1 MLINIENL
9 DCRRGNKLIIANVSL
24 CLKTGECLI
33 LKGPNGSG
41 KTTLLRHIAGLNS
54 KNINDLANADIA
66 YSGHLDG
73 VKSTLTVYENLQ
85 FWAGIYKSK
94 NLESVIKTLN
104 LENLYTRM
112 AGELSAGQKRRLGLA
127 RMLIT
132 NAKIW
137 LMDEPTVSLDQA
149 TTRLVSDAISNH
161 CQKGGAAIISTHVDL
176 DLPESSVLDITQFK
190 PHKDTKTD
198 PFLEGTF

>member
-1 MLINIENL
+1 MLISIENL
-9 DCRRGNKLIIANVSL
+9 DCRRGDKLIISNVSL
-24 CLKTGECLI
+24 CLKSGECLI

-54 KNINDLANADIA
+54 KNINDLVNDDIA

-73 VKSTLTVYENLQ
+73 VKSTLTVCENLQ
-85 FWAGIYKSK
+85 FWAGVYKARD
-94 NLESVIKTLN
+94 LENVIKTLD

-149 TTRLVSDAISNH
+149 TTRLVSDAISHH
-161 CQKGGAAIISTHVDL
+161 CQKGGGAIISTHLDL
-176 DLPESSVLDITQFK
+176 DLPESSVLDITRFK